1 MYKWPL
7 LMTNGKCFKN
17 KVINNTLGKF
27 GNKKRDFNEEID
39 SHEMGKIM
47 PKVIRKYPT
56 IKKCLTCLEILLY
69 KNKFY
74 RISKFGYISK
84 RVKSNIYYMGSD
96 SSSICLGKRDF
107 TIYFDLVE
115 CV

>member
-1 MYKWPL
+1 MLDTK
-7 LMTNGKCFKN
+7 
-17 KVINNTLGKF
+17 
-27 GNKKRDFNEEID
+27 
-39 SHEMGKIM
+39 
-47 PKVIRKYPT
+47 
-56 IKKCLTCLEILLY
+56 LEIQSLTVT
-69 KNKFY
+69 KKG
-74 RISKFGYISK
+74 KEKKKISK

>member
-1 MYKWPL
+1 MLIEYIQS
-7 LMTNGKCFKN
+7 LMSLYPYEFEDNCLKFNQIN
-17 KVINNTLGKF
+17 KDAYNYLQSNINKYNIY
-27 GNKKRDFNEEID
+27 DDEI
-39 SHEMGKIM
+39 
-47 PKVIRKYPT
+47 
-56 IKKCLTCLEILLY
+56 EILFY